1 MYDFSSLQQD
11 VSEAQQTLLIGI
23 VIDVSNSMRRNW
35 RNKEGKRLPRIEVIR
50 DGLNRRIREEQLRF
64 QSEGKQSEGIE
75 IFCLGMGFRI
85 PVHYSKVDLSYEQ
98 EHSLG
103 NIVEMNWQV
112 DIVCDLL
119 ALGEILPSQK
129 KLADFKKQLNQK
141 WVHCSKDI
149 LDQSIIAE
157 DAYAQLV
164 EYVQGALYESAIKN
178 LHQSPLY
185 RLSHINWFNQL
196 FKWLPSIIRDREEKI
211 AVTSRTASEEYADTV
226 HQKTNRDFEA
236 NKPKYVLLIRK
247 RLQKFAQ
254 SYTDSVLKALTL
266 GFDITELVDD
276 LDEQI
281 AIEVAKRIQKD
292 LESEVR
298 RHIGMSL
305 SIHEKRLSL
314 VGRRI
319 AASLNR
325 KEIKRLTERF
335 IRKFGWDILRPLI
348 EETVLTIFS
357 EQFEERA
364 AENFPYW
371 IQLASTREVI
381 RPLGQLVNI
390 LPEVVNEHV
399 YSEKVM
405 FGSTPFNQA
414 LDKAAIR
421 FIDRAN
427 IAKRKVL
434 IIISDGEFAELA
446 STTRTVNLL
455 KRRGIAIVSCLIV
468 DRNILSRLVKRSS
481 KSWPTGAHLMLE
493 IASKASDLSDEGIQ
507 WKEISNNQHLVDEKL
522 CFQINHSSVLE
533 DVLEAV
539 FDS

>member
-1 MYDFSSLQQD
+1 MDDFSNPQQV
-11 VSEAQQTLLIGI
+11 VSETQQSLLIGV

-35 RNKEGKRLPRIEVIR
+35 RNKDGKRLPRIEVIR
-50 DGLNRRIREEQLRF
+50 DGLNRRIREEQRRL
-64 QSEGKQSEGIE
+64 QTEGKQSKGIE

-103 NIVEMNWQV
+103 DAVEMTWQV

-141 WVHCSKDI
+141 WIHCSKDI

-164 EYVQGALYESAIKN
+164 EYVQAALYESAMKN
-178 LHQSPLY
+178 LHQGLLY
-185 RLSHINWFNQL
+185 RLSHTNWFNQL
-196 FKWLPSIIRDREEKI
+196 CKQLPAIIRDREEKI
-211 AVTSRTASEEYADTV
+211 AVTSRTASKEYADTV
-226 HQKTNRDFEA
+226 FQKTSRDFEA
-236 NKPKYVLLIRK
+236 NKPKYVSLIRQH
-247 RLQKFAQ
+247 LQEFAQ
-254 SYTDSVLKALTL
+254 SYTDSVLRALTL
-266 GFDITELVDD
+266 GFHITELVDD
-276 LDEQI
+276 LDEQT
-281 AIEVAKRIQKD
+281 AIEVAKRIQRD

-298 RHIGMSL
+298 RHIGISL

-364 AENFPYW
+364 KESFPYW

-381 RPLGQLVNI
+381 RPLSQLVNI

-427 IAKRKVL
+427 ITKRKVL
-434 IIISDGEFAELA
+434 IIVSDGEFEEVA
-446 STTRTVNLL
+446 STTITVGLL
-455 KRRGIAIVSCLIV
+455 KRRGIAIISCLII
-468 DRNILSRLVKRSS
+468 DRNVLSRLVKRSS
-481 KSWPTGAHLMLE
+481 KSWTLGARLMLE
-493 IASKASDLSDEGIQ
+493 IASKASDLRNEGIQ
-507 WKEISNNQHLVDEKL
+507 WKEMNNSQHLVDEKL

-533 DVLEAV
+533 DVLETV